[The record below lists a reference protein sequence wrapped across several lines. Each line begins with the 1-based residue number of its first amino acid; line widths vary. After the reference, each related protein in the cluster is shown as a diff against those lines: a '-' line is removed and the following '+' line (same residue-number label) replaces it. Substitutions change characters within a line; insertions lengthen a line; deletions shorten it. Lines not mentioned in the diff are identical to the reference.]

1 MLPSVSRQKRSPG
14 SGWVQATPGGERV
27 FQAPQASLR
36 VTPKDT
42 GPSDSVTEMDW
53 DAFLV

>member
-27 FQAPQASLR
+27 FRAPQASLR